1 MNSRL
6 TRILLALEPGSSGP
20 LSLDT
25 VAGLGLG
32 TAIRLQTVFFEDQ
45 SLIQC
50 AELSCSRILSRIA
63 PAPRT
68 PDRVALEQQIRR
80 QREQMRDFFRTSA
93 GNVAS
98 EYQFR
103 DVRGQ
108 TGTELLREVSDCD
121 VLVLTR
127 SGAIAGLPRWMGLP
141 LEQLL
146 GAAPLTTV
154 LVQGRWRE
162 HGSVMVLQDDS
173 EASLAALRTAARIA
187 ARASVNM
194 IELQTGDPGEAYAAT
209 VKGEFRLSYR
219 LPALDI
225 SKVIALVRKHG
236 AASLVLPVGL
246 GTRYPGLVPSVL
258 GGCQCSVVIC
268 R

>member
-1 MNSRL
+1 MSSRL

-20 LSLDT
+20 LSLET

-32 TAIRLQTVFFEDQ
+32 TAIRLQTVLFEDQ
-45 SLIQC
+45 SLLDC
-50 AELSCSRILSRIA
+50 AELSCSRVLSRIA

-80 QREQMRDFFRTSA
+80 HREHMRDFFTSSA

-108 TGTELLREVSDCD
+108 AGTELLRELTDCD

-127 SGAIAGLPRWMGLP
+127 PGAIAGLPRWMGLP
-141 LEQLL
+141 LEKLL

-162 HGSVMVLQDDS
+162 HGNVMVLQDTS
-173 EASLAALRTAARIA
+173 AASLSALMTATRIA
-187 ARASVNM
+187 TRASMNM
-194 IELQTGDPGEAYAAT
+194 IGLQLGDPGEVYAAT
-209 VKGEFRLSYR
+209 VNGMSHLRYR
-219 LPALDI
+219 LTALDI
-225 SKVIALVRKHG
+225 SQVIALLRKHG
-236 AASLVLPVGL
+236 ATCLVLPMEL
-246 GTRYPGLVPSVL
+246 GARYPGLVSSVL
-258 GGCQCSVVIC
+258 ARCQCSVVIC